1 MSADT
6 SSALRSRLHPL
17 CLGGNVFGWTVGP
30 DDAAA
35 VLDAYADRG
44 GTFIDTADQY
54 VDWMPG
60 GAGGESETMIGDWMA
75 RRGNRAEMVVAT
87 KVGKGPAAKG
97 LSRSAIRTSVDE
109 SLRRL
114 RTDYVDIY
122 YAHEDDPG
130 TPLEETLQ
138 VFDELV
144 REGKVLALGASNYS
158 AQRLGDALAV
168 SDAAGWERFRF
179 LQPHYNLAER
189 SRYEGPLAELC
200 LREVITCVPYFS
212 LAMGFLTG
220 KYRPGVPVSSQRAR
234 MAGKYLDDRGIGL
247 LEALDETAAGHG
259 VSVSAVSL
267 AWLVRQPTVG
277 SALASARTPEQVE
290 DLMTMVSVE
299 LTDEDLRRLDA
310 ASGPPV

>member
-6 SSALRSRLHPL
+6 SSALQSRLYPL

-35 VLDAYADRG
+35 VLDAYADRA

-54 VDWMPG
+54 VDWTPG

-75 RRGNRAEMVVAT
+75 RRGNRADIIVAT

-97 LSRSAIRTSVDE
+97 LSRSAIRTSVDA
-109 SLRRL
+109 SLRPL
-114 RTDYVDIY
+114 RSDHIDIY

-144 REGKVLALGASNYS
+144 RQGKVLGLGASNYS
-158 AQRLGDALAV
+158 VQRLGAALAE
-168 SDAAGWERFRF
+168 SDAAGGERFRF

-189 SRYEGPLAELC
+189 GRYEGPLAELC
-200 LREVITCVPYFS
+200 LCEGITAF
-212 LAMGFLTG
+212 
-220 KYRPGVPVSSQRAR
+220 
-234 MAGKYLDDRGIGL
+234 
-247 LEALDETAAGHG
+247 
-259 VSVSAVSL
+259 
-267 AWLVRQPTVG
+267 PTTRWPW
-277 SALASARTPEQVE
+277 AS
-290 DLMTMVSVE
+290 
-299 LTDEDLRRLDA
+299 
-310 ASGPPV
+310 